1 MDLVSLTL
9 QEALQGMREKKFS
22 SVELTQACLTRIR
35 AYNPTI
41 NAFITLVEDEAL
53 KIAKVCDARMA
64 SGEVAPLLGIPV
76 GLKDNWSARGIK
88 TAAASKVLDTYIAPY
103 DAVATRRLRD
113 AGAVIVGKN
122 NMDAWGHG
130 SSGEHSDYGNT
141 HNPWDITRGPGG
153 SSSGSGAAVACDM
166 VYMATGT
173 DTGGS
178 IRQPAAYCNVVG
190 LKPTYGRVPRY
201 GIIMMGSSFDSI
213 GHLTK
218 TVWDNAYVLSVTA
231 GYDRHDAT
239 SSPSPVLDWASLLSG
254 NPVSGMRIGVPEEYF
269 VDAVDDQVKELSRTA
284 LAVLEKAGA
293 KLVPISLS
301 LTQYTYAVYA
311 VLQTSEVS
319 SNLSRYDGIRYGLP
333 RSVMGDEGKRR
344 IMMGT
349 HSLSS
354 GYADRYYRH
363 ALRARKLVI
372 EEFKRAYESVDV
384 IACPVWPFPPFKLGE
399 RSIDPLKMYLSDVFT
414 APANVSGNP
423 SLSVP
428 MGFTKEQLPV
438 GIQFMAP
445 NFREDLMYRVAY
457 RYEQETKWYTHKP
470 DLHGIK
476 NNPSV

>member
-1 MDLVSLTL
+1 MRTDLATLTL
-9 QEALQGMREKKFS
+9 EEALRGLRDKEFS
-22 SVELTQACLTRIR
+22 SAELTRACLDRIR
-35 AYNPTI
+35 AYNPVI
-41 NAFITLVEDEAL
+41 NAYISVYESEAM
-53 KIAKVCDARMA
+53 AQAQVCDTRIAAGDRL
-64 SGEVAPLLGIPV
+64 PLLGIPV
-76 GLKDNWSARGIK
+76 SLKDNWSARGMK
-88 TAAASKVLDTYIAPY
+88 TAAASKVLDTYAAPY
-103 DAVATRRLRD
+103 DATATKRLRD

-141 HNPWDITRGPGG
+141 HNPWDVTRGPGG
-153 SSSGSGAAVACDM
+153 SSSGSGAAVASDM
-166 VYMATGT
+166 IYMATGT

-190 LKPTYGRVPRY
+190 LKPTYGRVSRY

-218 TVWDNAYVLSVTA
+218 TVWDNAHVLSITA
-231 GYDRHDAT
+231 GHDPRDAT
-239 SSPSPVLDWASLLSG
+239 SSRAPVPAYADALSSAS
-254 NPVSGMRIGVPEEYF
+254 VRGMRIGVPQEYF
-269 VDAVDDQVKELSRTA
+269 VDEVDDQVKQLAREA
-284 LAVLEKAGA
+284 LAALEKAGA
-293 KLVPISLS
+293 VLVPLSLS
-301 LTQYTYAVYA
+301 LTKYTYAVYA

-319 SNLSRYDGIRYGLP
+319 SNLSRYDGIRYGLS

-354 GYADRYYRH
+354 GYAGRYYRH
-363 ALRARKLVI
+363 ALRARRLI
-372 EEFKRAYESVDV
+372 IDEFKKAYETVDV

-428 MGFTKEQLPV
+428 MGFTKENLPV

-445 NFREDLMYRVAY
+445 NFGEEAMYRVGYAY
-457 RYEQETKWYTHKP
+457 ERETQWYKRKP
-470 DLHGIK
+470 QLNAIT
-476 NNPSV
+476 